1 MENWMMLHWLLNPG
15 IMVNELILGQRV
27 PKISLEEK
35 TTDKQ
40 WFERS
45 IVPCPH
51 CETLH
56 DGRTWSSV
64 NGTAFKNWFGL
75 YCNTCGNIIP
85 CLTNVFS
92 LIILVITF
100 PIWGWFKNALKNNWL
115 KKQPQR
121 FIDINLET
129 TTSPLQKISWLKIG
143 LIWGAFMF
151 LIFMVMLYLDGSEI
165 PLIMILL
172 VVVISAIGGLIFGY
186 LMKIIFKATIKIRN
200 IFSK

>member
-1 MENWMMLHWLLNPG
+1 MDFDKSKYKVYTWKNWMMLHWLLNPG

-85 CLTNVFS
+85 CLINVFS
-92 LIILVITF
+92 LIILIITF
-100 PIWGWFKNALKNNWL
+100 PIWGWFKTALKIIGLKNNH
-115 KKQPQR
+115 K
-121 FIDINLET
+121 D
-129 TTSPLQKISWLKIG
+129 
-143 LIWGAFMF
+143 F
-151 LIFMVMLYLDGSEI
+151 LI
-165 PLIMILL
+165 LI
-172 VVVISAIGGLIFGY
+172 
-186 LMKIIFKATIKIRN
+186 
-200 IFSK
+200 